1 MASNYDVVIENW
13 RSQFLT
19 WNHRAQMANLGY
31 TTLDD
36 NFIHLT
42 YLKTPYRID
51 RATGWIE
58 NLNNPEEK
66 LEFST
71 IMALYHIL
79 YYPKANPKTS
89 GNWVAFR
96 DVRRM
101 GGFEQAFQQ
110 QFLAPVVAQLGG
122 KVAELKALA
131 QKIGFPLLPHGDVS
145 FLAELFPGLC
155 LKVIFWDGDEEF
167 PPQLSILFDENIID
181 FTHEETVIMM
191 AGDLLRLLA
200 INL

>member
-1 MASNYDVVIENW
+1 MASNYDKVIETW
-13 RSQFLT
+13 RAQFLT
-19 WNHRAQMANLGY
+19 WDHGAQMENLGY
-31 TTLDD
+31 QTLDD
-36 NFIHLT
+36 THIYLT

-58 NLNNPEEK
+58 KIENPSEK

-79 YYPKANPKTS
+79 YYPIKNPKVS

-101 GGFEQAFQQ
+101 GGFEKAFQQ
-110 QFLAPVVAQLGG
+110 QFLGPVVPLLSG
-122 KVAELKALA
+122 KVDALKALA
-131 QKIGFPLLPHGDVS
+131 QRMDFPLLPHGDVS

-167 PPQLSILFDENIID
+167 PSQLSILFDENIID
-181 FTHEETVIMM
+181 FTHEETVIMI
-191 AGDLLRLLA
+191 AGDLLQLLA
-200 INL
+200 NGV